1 MMPIHNLKARTL
13 TDYNK
18 DLGLEIKVRAKY
30 EIYIRTGLMGYV
42 CLLPA
47 LPSALCFGRPH
58 PEFAEPSRKIS
69 IDITAI
75 WIRPRITRHGFALQ
89 ITFMKSPG
97 RSFPCSILVG
107 REPRSQA
114 AGGAG
119 AHAMVTALGQAPTA
133 HPPGPRQR
141 QPTLTRIKLFKES
154 IVNVLQLTLCLVS
167 SSAGFFLPPAIG
179 MLEFERSE
187 RCMTQ
192 NTRYNNSSS
201 F

>member
-30 EIYIRTGLMGYV
+30 EIYIRTGLMGCV
-42 CLLPA
+42 CLLPG

-69 IDITAI
+69 IDIPAI

-89 ITFMKSPG
+89 ITFMECPG

-107 REPRSQA
+107 WEPRSQA

-119 AHAMVTALGQAPTA
+119 GGAHPAVTALGQAPTA

-141 QPTLTRIKLFKES
+141 QPTLIRMKLFKES
-154 IVNVLQLTLCLVS
+154 IVNVL
-167 SSAGFFLPPAIG
+167 
-179 MLEFERSE
+179 
-187 RCMTQ
+187 
-192 NTRYNNSSS
+192 
-201 F
+201 